1 MALTDTVVRQ
11 VKHTGKAA
19 GDKHADGGGMYLL
32 VKAGG
37 KYWRMDYAYAGKRKT
52 LALGVYPEVSLADA
66 RDRRTDARKLLAK
79 DIDPGAAKRQE
90 KLARAEAAANTFEA
104 VARDWLQKTAADRMA
119 STQGK
124 VTTWLEKDVF
134 PYIGKVPISNIAP
147 RAVLPLLLARD
158 LDWSSPVCSSDLP
171 STTASDTHVSAF
183 ACALARP
190 RRQQHWLA
198 AP

>member
-1 MALTDTVVRQ
+1 MALTDTFVRQ
-11 VKHTGKAA
+11 VKHTGKPA

-134 PYIGKVPISNIAP
+134 PYIGKMPISNIGPA
-147 RAVLPLLLARD
+147 
-158 LDWSSPVCSSDLP
+158 
-171 STTASDTHVSAF
+171 
-183 ACALARP
+183 
-190 RRQQHWLA
+190 
-198 AP
+198 